1 MIEFYKKYW
10 RTAFDIGLIILTV
23 YLIMWLFSW
32 LYSIAAPILLALVI
46 FAIIEPLARFLHRRG
61 FSKLIATSISILFY
75 SAILIALLAGIGY
88 LFVAQTTGLMN
99 KLPEYAAIFQ
109 TNLEKIMNMIQNEWD
124 ALPDDVTEKIQQY
137 ASTVVEYGA
146 TLAQAALKGL
156 INSIGSFS
164 SFIVDFAIAIILAFF
179 LSLEAKTWKRVAQ
192 EKTPKTFKRAFS
204 FLRDNVLKGIA
215 KYIKALLLL
224 ISISSGII
232 FISLMILG
240 VDNALSVSLIAAIF
254 DILPLLGVA
263 ALFIPWIIY
272 MLIAGNTTL
281 AIWLVVILLVVMI
294 TRQIL
299 EPRIMG
305 NSLGVS
311 AFTMLAL
318 MVLSTSIFGIAGLIL
333 SPIITVLIKA
343 LYDQG
348 YLQSWI
354 RWPEDEFREDEESRE
369 NDTSPPENGQN
380 DDQKAEQIPE
390 ITDGSESILPSL
402 GNKK

>member
-1 MIEFYKKYW
+1 
-10 RTAFDIGLIILTV
+10 
-23 YLIMWLFSW
+23 
-32 LYSIAAPILLALVI
+32 
-46 FAIIEPLARFLHRRG
+46 
-61 FSKLIATSISILFY
+61 
-75 SAILIALLAGIGY
+75 
-88 LFVAQTTGLMN
+88 
-99 KLPEYAAIFQ
+99 
-109 TNLEKIMNMIQNEWD
+109 
-124 ALPDDVTEKIQQY
+124 
-137 ASTVVEYGA
+137 
-146 TLAQAALKGL
+146 
-156 INSIGSFS
+156 
-164 SFIVDFAIAIILAFF
+164 
-179 LSLEAKTWKRVAQ
+179 
-192 EKTPKTFKRAFS
+192 
-204 FLRDNVLKGIA
+204 
-215 KYIKALLLL
+215 
-224 ISISSGII
+224 
-232 FISLMILG
+232 MILG